1 MIGIG
6 VLKEL
11 EGIDKTRFL
20 TAILAHSRSRHPS
33 IPTDFSAQIVR
44 QADKVEYMNYDFE
57 EYHEMGFFPIKD
69 IENGVEHQKF
79 MEVLKERCDKFEI
92 NMEEMLKIGRASC
105 RERV

>member
-44 QADKVEYMNYDFE
+44 QADKVEYMNYD
-57 EYHEMGFFPIKD
+57 
-69 IENGVEHQKF
+69 
-79 MEVLKERCDKFEI
+79 LKSIMKWDFS
-92 NMEEMLKIGRASC
+92 L
-105 RERV
+105 